1 MVIFLSSSSIISW
14 LKETSESQLMA
25 LTKIISC
32 FLVEFANKKKINA
45 ETANLM
51 LQIVSDNSGEN
62 DLS

>member
-1 MVIFLSSSSIISW
+1 
-14 LKETSESQLMA
+14 MA